1 MNKTYKTKIMKN
13 KLLRISR
20 YTIGLY
26 GTVFALYLIISFVYD
41 LEIYTIIALGI
52 VILFILLAI
61 WLWIEVL
68 IGIEHEEHHN

>member
-1 MNKTYKTKIMKN
+1 MKN

-20 YTIGLY
+20 YAIGLY
-26 GTVFALYLIISFVYD
+26 GTIFVLYLIIAFVYD
-41 LEIYTIIALGI
+41 LETLSIIDLGI

-68 IGIEHEEHHN
+68 IGIEHKERHN